1 MCRWLKAKLEERVVP
16 GVNCGKKEKMLAEER
31 EREREE
37 VVVAALPLM
46 RSWVGGDGGGQLGG
60 KCGGGRRLR

>member
-1 MCRWLKAKLEERVVP
+1 MCRWLKAKLEERVVA
-16 GVNCGKKEKMLAEER
+16 GVSCGKKEKKLAEER
-31 EREREE
+31 ERED

-46 RSWVGGDGGGQLGG
+46 RSWVGGDGGGQAGG

>member
-1 MCRWLKAKLEERVVP
+1 MW
-16 GVNCGKKEKMLAEER
+16 KKEKKLAEER
-31 EREREE
+31 ERED

-46 RSWVGGDGGGQLGG
+46 RSWVGGDGGGQAGG

>member
-16 GVNCGKKEKMLAEER
+16 GVSCGKKEKKLAEER
-31 EREREE
+31 ERED

-46 RSWVGGDGGGQLGG
+46 RSWVGGDGGGQAGG
-60 KCGGGRRLR
+60 KCGGGRRPR